1 MEYGSKK
8 KKTDEK
14 KRNQTLTILK
24 ILNAF
29 CIGLAEIPRI
39 KKGNN
44 SARYLFPAMIVYN
57 FGILFGIFDKNSADV
72 CSSDKIPTG
81 LVDAPLL
88 IWLVKSI
95 GS

>member
-1 MEYGSKK
+1 MK
-8 KKTDEK
+8 K

-44 SARYLFPAMIVYN
+44 SARYLFPAMIVCN
-57 FGILFGIFDKNSADV
+57 FVILLEFFWNSFGILLEFFTRILLMS
-72 CSSDKIPTG
+72 
-81 LVDAPLL
+81 APLT
-88 IWLVKSI
+88 KF
-95 GS
+95 

>member
-1 MEYGSKK
+1 MDHSQTENIINICLNKK
-8 KKTDEK
+8 KADKI

-44 SARYLFPAMIVYN
+44 TARYLYPAMIVCS
-57 FGILFGIFDKNSADV
+57 FGILLEFFTRI
-72 CSSDKIPTG
+72 
-81 LVDAPLL
+81 LL
-88 IWLVKSI
+88 ISVPMTKF
-95 GS
+95 